1 MSGKVRFLSPVNML
15 VAALLLCSRPEVFA
29 CAACFG
35 QSDSRMAQGMNM
47 GIFALLGVITC
58 VLGGVAA
65 FFIHL
70 ARRGSEPSQSF
81 PRDLETI
88 SENSTNV

>member
-1 MSGKVRFLSPVNML
+1 MSRTARLLFSAMAV
-15 VAALLLCSRPEVFA
+15 LLCGGPEAFA

-70 ARRGSEPSQSF
+70 ARRSSPPAESF
-81 PRDLETI
+81 PQGLEAV

>member
-1 MSGKVRFLSPVNML
+1 MKQGVLIRLFLVGL
-15 VAALLLCSRPEVFA
+15 VVQLASLPQSVSA

-35 QSDSRMAQGMNM
+35 QSDSPLADGMNW
-47 GIFALLGVITC
+47 GIFTLLGVIVC

-70 ARRGSEPSQSF
+70 ARKAATTPTATDSGELSAQ
-81 PRDLETI
+81 TK
-88 SENSTNV
+88 